1 MQQAIFA
8 DCVQYQEADFEAHIQ
23 QFHKQT
29 VLKQYLR
36 MMESAA

>member
-8 DCVQYQEADFEAHIQ
+8 DYVQYSENEFQAHIQ

-36 MMESAA
+36 MMESAS